1 VNSAHILDVMPRAPE
16 VVPFAVDAVQVQ
28 VQFSVR
34 AFGSGAAT
42 STPAKYSNPNQ

>member
-28 VQFSVR
+28 FSVR

-42 STPAKYSNPNQ
+42 STPAKYSNLNQ